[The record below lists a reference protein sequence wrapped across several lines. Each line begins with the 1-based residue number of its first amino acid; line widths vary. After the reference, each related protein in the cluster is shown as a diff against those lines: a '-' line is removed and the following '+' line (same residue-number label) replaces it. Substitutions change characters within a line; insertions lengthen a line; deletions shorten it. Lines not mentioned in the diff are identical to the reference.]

1 MNVSDPNEQ
10 ISSFVDGEL
19 QGPARGRIVHALYG
33 SPELRRRWARYHL
46 IGDAARKIGPVS
58 GADSI
63 AGNVGAA
70 LSGES
75 MVSFKRR
82 PWLVP
87 LPGLALA
94 ASIAAVAILGIR
106 GLDDG
111 GAQSPPVA
119 GTQSPPVAGAQSP
132 PVAGASR
139 HEAAAESPLSTDP
152 GSTVSRIASGAVQSA
167 GSEAV
172 RRPWSDAAPDAEAR
186 LNVYLVNHNEYAGN
200 GVRGVL
206 PYVRIVGYQ
215 SMGEYR

>member
-75 MVSFKRR
+75 VVSFKRR

-106 GLDDG
+106 SLDDG
-111 GAQSPPVA
+111 
-119 GTQSPPVAGAQSP
+119 GAQSP

>member
-82 PWLVP
+82 PWPVP

-119 GTQSPPVAGAQSP
+119 GAQSS

-152 GSTVSRIASGAVQSA
+152 DSTVSRIASGAVQSA

-172 RRPWSDAAPDAEAR
+172 RRPWSDAAPDAGAR

>member
-119 GTQSPPVAGAQSP
+119 GAQSP
-132 PVAGASR
+132 PVAGVSR

-152 GSTVSRIASGAVQSA
+152 GSTISRIASGAVQSA

>member
-82 PWLVP
+82 PWPVP

-119 GTQSPPVAGAQSP
+119 GAQSP

-152 GSTVSRIASGAVQSA
+152 GSTISRIASGAVQSA

>member
-119 GTQSPPVAGAQSP
+119 GAQSPPVAGAQSP

>member
-82 PWLVP
+82 PWPVP

-111 GAQSPPVA
+111 
-119 GTQSPPVAGAQSP
+119 GAQSP

-200 GVRGVL
+200 GVRGVV

>member
-82 PWLVP
+82 PWPVP

-119 GTQSPPVAGAQSP
+119 GAQSS

-152 GSTVSRIASGAVQSA
+152 DSTVSRIASGAVQSA

>member
-19 QGPARGRIVHALYG
+19 QGPARGRIVHALYE

-75 MVSFKRR
+75 IASFKRR

-94 ASIAAVAILGIR
+94 ASIAAAAILGIR

-111 GAQSPPVA
+111 GAQPPPA
-119 GTQSPPVAGAQSP
+119 
-132 PVAGASR
+132 AGASR
-139 HEAAAESPLSTDP
+139 HEAAADSLLSTDP
-152 GSTVSRIASGAVQSA
+152 APTVSRIASGSVQSA

-215 SMGEYR
+215 PMGDYR